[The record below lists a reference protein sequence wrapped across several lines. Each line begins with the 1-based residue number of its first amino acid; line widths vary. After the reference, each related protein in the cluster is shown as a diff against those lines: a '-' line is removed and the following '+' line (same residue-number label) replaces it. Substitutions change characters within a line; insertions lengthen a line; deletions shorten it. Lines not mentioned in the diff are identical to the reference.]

1 VPIPRWRFRISVI
14 EEWFK
19 RPFNGKKE
27 ENEKRS
33 LLAHGNKSTRN
44 QRYRRASATEAAQ
57 EGGGR
62 DGDDG
67 TGFVDPVRVGAD
79 DTTRIGAKPLSSASN
94 RARVSA
100 RYVARPMSHLASHSE
115 STVM

>member
-1 VPIPRWRFRISVI
+1 MI

-44 QRYRRASATEAAQ
+44 QRYRRASATEAQ

-79 DTTRIGAKPLSSASN
+79 DTTRIGAKSLSSASN